1 MPGYAR
7 KKSLTAHGR
16 SDRGRHRDPSA
27 LDGGQGARR
36 GDGRLQ
42 VAQGLASERVRS
54 GPRRAERGA
63 LEVDEEPVEHSAAR
77 LDAFQEGLQH
87 CRMPVQP

>member
-1 MPGYAR
+1 MTRVFRVAANSFFPG
-7 KKSLTAHGR
+7 HGF
-16 SDRGRHRDPSA
+16 
-27 LDGGQGARR
+27 
-36 GDGRLQ
+36 
-42 VAQGLASERVRS
+42 AQD
-54 GPRRAERGA
+54 PRRAERGA